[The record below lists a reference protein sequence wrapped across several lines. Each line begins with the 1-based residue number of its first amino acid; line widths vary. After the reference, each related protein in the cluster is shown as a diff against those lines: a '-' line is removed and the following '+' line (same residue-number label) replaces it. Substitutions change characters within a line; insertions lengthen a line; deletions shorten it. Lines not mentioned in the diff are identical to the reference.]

1 MRIGLIAGSGQF
13 PLIFSRKARQK
24 GYAVYAAAYR
34 NEANSE
40 LKDYVDGIEWIHLGQ
55 INRLIRFFKK
65 NRVGEAVMIG
75 AVKKTKMF
83 SDIRPDMKAISLIAR
98 MKHSH
103 DDGILRAFA
112 GTLEKEGINI
122 LASTNLLPELIA
134 QEGCWTRRK
143 PTRMEKR
150 NIEIGWKLAK
160 EIGRLDIGQCLVMAN
175 GSVMAVEAIDGTD
188 ATIKRGGELG
198 RGEAVVVKVCKPN
211 QDQRFDMPA
220 VGVQTIQAIVEVNAR
235 ALAIEAGKAVVFDKE
250 EMIKLAD
257 QNGIAVVAIKN
268 TENDSDFKK

>member
-24 GYAVYAAAYR
+24 GFAVYAAAYL
-34 NEANSE
+34 NEADSE

-268 TENDSDFKK
+268 TENDSVFKK

>member
-34 NEANSE
+34 NEADSE

-268 TENDSDFKK
+268 TENDSDFKI

>member
-268 TENDSDFKK
+268 TENDSDLKK